1 VETAPRSGDRGASE
15 RIEGETRLKPFDE
28 MKAYVR
34 FGPAD
39 AERLR
44 DLWPHVEPRLRD
56 IADVF
61 YDRILEFENARQVFE
76 GPHQVRRLKSTLRTW
91 LAELLRGPWDDA
103 YYERRRRIG
112 EKHVA
117 VALPDRYMFTAMTVI
132 QQALCDIAFEA
143 AGEGDAS
150 PVCSSIRKVTML
162 DLAIMT
168 GTFMDVQERARVA
181 DMASVL
187 LANLP
192 SAALLVDRHGDVV
205 GATAAA
211 RRLCQQDPIGL
222 PLADALPAALVR
234 AGQIPARVAEVTAG
248 GRAIEI
254 PRVDAELAGVQRS
267 FRLVVQPIEH
277 QSFAAILFLPDI
289 THTLEVEAS
298 RRRTEALV
306 QLGSMSAAVAHELR
320 NPLAGIS
327 GAIQVLAGSFPEDDR
342 RRAVM
347 AKVRDQIGRLD
358 RMVRDLL
365 AFSRAPEAR
374 LARVRLEDV
383 ADVVCEL
390 ARREA
395 GAVQVVR
402 EGEGTALAD
411 ADLVHRVLLNLVQNA
426 VAALDDGPGRVR
438 VHVEDGR
445 VTVSDDGP
453 GIPAAERDKVFEPF
467 YTTKTTGTGLGLAIC
482 RNAAEAMGARL
493 ELLDEGELGGASF
506 RLTTATA

>member
-1 VETAPRSGDRGASE
+1 
-15 RIEGETRLKPFDE
+15 
-28 MKAYVR
+28 
-34 FGPAD
+34 
-39 AERLR
+39 
-44 DLWPHVEPRLRD
+44 
-56 IADVF
+56 
-61 YDRILEFENARQVFE
+61 
-76 GPHQVRRLKSTLRTW
+76 
-91 LAELLRGPWDDA
+91 
-103 YYERRRRIG
+103 
-112 EKHVA
+112 
-117 VALPDRYMFTAMTVI
+117 
-132 QQALCDIAFEA
+132 
-143 AGEGDAS
+143 
-150 PVCSSIRKVTML
+150 
-162 DLAIMT
+162 
-168 GTFMDVQERARVA
+168 
-181 DMASVL
+181 
-187 LANLP
+187 
-192 SAALLVDRHGDVV
+192 
-205 GATAAA
+205 
-211 RRLCQQDPIGL
+211 
-222 PLADALPAALVR
+222 
-234 AGQIPARVAEVTAG
+234 VTAG